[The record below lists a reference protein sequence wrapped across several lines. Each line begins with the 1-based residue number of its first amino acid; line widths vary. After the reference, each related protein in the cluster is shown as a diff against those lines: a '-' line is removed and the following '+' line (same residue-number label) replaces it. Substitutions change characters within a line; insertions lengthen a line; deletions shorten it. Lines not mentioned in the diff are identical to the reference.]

1 MNALRKVALALIPL
15 GMLSTNL
22 VHADTTNFTYTT
34 LSAGLTKIALK
45 DQTCVAG
52 ECYKELGAINLG
64 GAYQFAND
72 WLVASLG
79 VQGGGNSGPTTKITS
94 SSTALGL
101 SVVKALGDRVDVQ
114 AGVASLSTTA
124 ESCVG
129 SFCAKIDDTGVL
141 YSAGLNA
148 WLDNAQSFAG
158 HLAVKSSKYS
168 RSTKTYTA
176 TLLGLSYYPSKNH
189 ELAFS
194 FSNDDIG
201 TTFNL
206 GYAYHF

>member
-1 MNALRKVALALIPL
+1 MNALPKAALALPL
-15 GMLSTNL
+15 LGLLTAYPA
-22 VHADTTNFTYTT
+22 HADSTNFTYTT
-34 LSAGLTKIALK
+34 LSAGLVKITLK

-52 ECYKELGAINLG
+52 ECYKELGAINFG
-64 GAYQFAND
+64 GAYQFASD
-72 WLVASLG
+72 WLVASIG
-79 VQGGGNSGPTTKITS
+79 VQGGGNSGPTTKISS

-129 SFCAKIDDTGVL
+129 SFCVKIDDSGVL

-148 WLDNAQSFAG
+148 WLDKAQSFAG
-158 HLAVKSSKYS
+158 HLAVNSSKYS
-168 RSTKTYTA
+168 RSTKTHTA
-176 TLLGLSYYPSKNH
+176 TLLGLSYYPGKNH
-189 ELAFS
+189 EFAFS
-194 FSNDDIG
+194 FSSDDSS
-201 TTFNL
+201 TTANL